1 MDTINVGVLLS
12 ACIDVAQRAGNEI
25 RKVWKSGDLGV
36 KDKGND
42 DPFTKADINSQM
54 LIMGV
59 LHKTWPKLTMIGEEN
74 IEIPSSTLVPNL
86 DLINLDKVPAS
97 FQKVPLS
104 DICVFIDPLDATKE
118 FTLGNLEAVITLIG
132 ISYKGDPVA
141 GVMYQ
146 PFVDDESGNGTTIYG
161 MQGLGLFGVTPKHNP
176 SHTPDSFV
184 LTTTR
189 SHSSPE
195 VEKSITL
202 LKPKEVIKIG
212 GAGFKVLLLLQ
223 GKADVYVF
231 PTTGTK
237 KWDTCSPQACLEA
250 AGGKMT
256 DIDGKPLLYT
266 KDCELPNSNGI
277 LCTMADH
284 QVYLDRL
291 KPLKQ

>member
-141 GVMYQ
+141 GVMYHHLLMMKVETELQ
-146 PFVDDESGNGTTIYG
+146 YMVCKDWVSLVSLQNTTHLILLIPLYSP
-161 MQGLGLFGVTPKHNP
+161 QQ
-176 SHTPDSFV
+176 D
-184 LTTTR
+184 LT
-189 SHSSPE
+189 
-195 VEKSITL
+195 VL
-202 LKPKEVIKIG
+202 LK
-212 GAGFKVLLLLQ
+212 
-223 GKADVYVF
+223 
-231 PTTGTK
+231 
-237 KWDTCSPQACLEA
+237 
-250 AGGKMT
+250 
-256 DIDGKPLLYT
+256 
-266 KDCELPNSNGI
+266 
-277 LCTMADH
+277 
-284 QVYLDRL
+284 
-291 KPLKQ
+291 